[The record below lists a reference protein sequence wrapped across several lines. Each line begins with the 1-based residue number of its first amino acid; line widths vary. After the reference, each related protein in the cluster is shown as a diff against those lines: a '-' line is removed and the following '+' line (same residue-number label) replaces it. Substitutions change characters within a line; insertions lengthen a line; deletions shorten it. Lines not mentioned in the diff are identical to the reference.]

1 MEKLVEFF
9 EMWVLNLKSLSV
21 FPPHRIVTAAFCVL
35 QALLN
40 RWAFRI
46 LQVQ

>member
-1 MEKLVEFF
+1 MEKLVESL
-9 EMWVLNLKSLSV
+9 EMRGLNLKSVSV
-21 FPPHRIVTAAFCVL
+21 FPTYRTVTAAFRVI
-35 QALLN
+35 QALLS